1 MSEQYKEYYTLKQ
14 PYQHHTNIPSYNIK
28 EHEEPIFQETPIPS
42 TILKHKDNAVDL
54 DTNGENVKLGT
65 NSIEYNASTNL
76 DTIKMKVGDIIS
88 LGRGVTPYITQIVTI
103 TSVDTLNKV
112 IGFSPDI
119 ETPTTTPDNTDV
131 KVNII
136 ARRDYSKSSY
146 SKMKKNIYVYSFC
159 LNPEEHQPSGTCNF
173 SSFDDC
179 KLNFTSN
186 VSIDTVFAMNYN
198 ILRISNGLASLRFTN

>member
-1 MSEQYKEYYTLKQ
+1 MLYFTF
-14 PYQHHTNIPSYNIK
+14 TPSLNGV
-28 EHEEPIFQETPIPS
+28 EPSI
-42 TILKHKDNAVDL
+42 D
-54 DTNGENVKLGT
+54 GT
-65 NSIEYNASTNL
+65 E
-76 DTIKMKVGDIIS
+76 MKS
-88 LGRGVTPYITQIVTI
+88 Y
-103 TSVDTLNKV
+103 
-112 IGFSPDI
+112 
-119 ETPTTTPDNTDV
+119 
-131 KVNII
+131 II

-198 ILRISNGLASLRFTN
+198 ILRISNGLVSLRFTN